1 MDNYYLTEQTTSTDD
16 FSKSFEYI
24 ITGSTITSRK
34 KSDKFHSIGNGL
46 LSEGFYLGHN
56 LTTHLAY
63 INVQNSNSCILS
75 IPTKGEY
82 STRLSGKNF
91 NTCTPETGSLFL
103 PTDSILYTTN
113 LEVIDDLIIIVSYEQ
128 LKPILENNYNIG
140 RIAQEGFS
148 IEKKSEKVQII
159 YNLITN
165 KLQAL
170 KFYPHLRDS
179 LHLKASIKEIAKL
192 FLAELIAD
200 SLKIEFKKIN
210 SPDSGLVKKAEELM
224 EANPEKFFSI
234 QQIANDVLTS
244 PRNLQLVFK
253 KHRGYTPMQFLK
265 ERKLQRARLLL
276 FNAEPY
282 SSIKKVAIE
291 SGFLNMSTFSKY
303 YQQLFGELP
312 SETLHNAKQAYSID

>member
-1 MDNYYLTEQTTSTDD
+1 MENYYLTEETNSTDD
-16 FSKSFEYI
+16 FSKSLEYI
-24 ITGSTITSRK
+24 ISGSTIKTK
-34 KSDKFHSIGNGL
+34 EKSDEFRSTGNGL

-56 LTTHLAY
+56 LTEHADIIDL
-63 INVQNSNSCILS
+63 QNSNSCILS
-75 IPTKGEY
+75 IPSKGTY
-82 STRLSGKNF
+82 STRLAGKHF
-91 NTCTPETGSLFL
+91 NTCSSETGSLFL
-103 PTDSILYTTN
+103 PTDSIRYTSN
-113 LEVIDDLIIIVSYEQ
+113 LERVDDLLIIIGYDQ
-128 LKPILENNYNIG
+128 IKPILENNYNIC

-159 YNLITN
+159 HNLITN

-170 KFYPHLRDS
+170 KYYPHLRDS

-200 SLKIEFKKIN
+200 SLNIELKKIN

-224 EANPEKFFSI
+224 DTHPEKYFSI

-253 KHRGYTPMQFLK
+253 KCRGYTPMQFLK

-276 FNAEPY
+276 FEAET
-282 SSIKKVAIE
+282 SNSIKKIAIE
-291 SGFLNMSTFSKY
+291 SGFLNMSTFSKH
-303 YQQLFGELP
+303 YQELFGELP
-312 SETLHNAKQAYSID
+312 SKTLLNAKQQYTVG